1 MDMEKKQSSFV
12 QGAAILGAAG
22 LIVKIIGAL
31 FRVPLANQVGPE
43 GMSYYEVAYPYY
55 SGLLV
60 IASAGLPTAISK
72 MVSERVTMRDY
83 RGAREVFVTA
93 RTLLCAIGVVLGL
106 LMFLLAKP
114 LAASSGLD
122 AAYLS
127 FQAFA
132 PALLFVSIMCAYR
145 GYLQGM
151 QQMAGTAVSQI
162 VEQLGKLCIGLALAV
177 KLLPKGPEYAA
188 MGAIIGVTASELI
201 ALGVIWLMYRMKKR
215 SFDAKLRKS
224 PKTKPRGFG
233 RISKSLLKIAVP
245 VTIGASISS
254 LAGIVDVA
262 FIINILTDNLG
273 YETSLAQT
281 AFSLL
286 RTNVSTLTNM
296 PGVLTMALAMSLV
309 PAISAAMA
317 RRDSAGVR
325 GASRMGLKL
334 ALIIG
339 LPCAA
344 GLFVLAAPILSLLY
358 PRLTE
363 AELALAADLMHTASI
378 GVVFLS
384 MVQTMTGVLQGMGK
398 QNVPV
403 FNLFIG
409 FLLKVVTLIVLMN
422 IPSVN
427 IQGAAVSTVAC
438 YAFAGIADTI
448 YTKRRARLKLPL
460 FDVFGKPLF
469 ASLAMGVV
477 VHFAHA
483 ALSKGGH
490 ETLATLA
497 AVCAGVAVYAL
508 LAVLLRMFS
517 YEELAL
523 IPGGAKLR
531 RLLYPKG
538 NPSGNPSKG
547 TEQ

>member
-1 MDMEKKQSSFV
+1 MEKKQSSFV
-12 QGAAILGAAG
+12 QGAAVLGIAG
-22 LIVKIIGAL
+22 LIVKVIGAL

-72 MVSERVTMRDY
+72 MVSERVTVRDY
-83 RGAREVFVTA
+83 RGAREVFTTA
-93 RTLLCAIGVVLGL
+93 RTLLCVIGLILALV
-106 LMFLLAKP
+106 MFFLAKP
-114 LAASSGLD
+114 LATSSGLD

-162 VEQLGKLCIGLALAV
+162 VEQLGKLVIGLALAV

-188 MGAIIGVTASELI
+188 MGAIIGVTASEFI
-201 ALGVIWLMYRMKKR
+201 ALVVIWLMYRMKKR

-224 PKTKPRGFG
+224 PKVQSRGFG
-233 RISKSLLKIAVP
+233 RIAKSLLKIAIP

-262 FIINILTDNLG
+262 FIINILTENLG
-273 YETSLAQT
+273 YETSTAQT

-286 RTNVSTLTNM
+286 RTNVATLTNM

-309 PAISAAMA
+309 PAISAAVT
-317 RRDSAGVR
+317 RRDKGAVR
-325 GASRMGLKL
+325 GVSRMGLKL

-339 LPCAA
+339 LPCAI

-358 PRLTE
+358 PNLTE
-363 AELALAADLMHTASI
+363 AELSLAADLMHTSSI
-378 GVVFLS
+378 GVIFLS

-427 IQGAAVSTVAC
+427 IQGAAVSTVVC

-448 YTKRRARLKLPL
+448 YAARRARLKLPL
-460 FDVFGKPLF
+460 LDVFGKPLL
-469 ASLAMGVV
+469 ASLAMGIT

-483 ALSKGGH
+483 ALLKSGH
-490 ETLATLA
+490 ETVATLA
-497 AVCAGVAVYAL
+497 AVCIGVGIYAA
-508 LAVLLRMFS
+508 LACLFKVFS
-517 YEELAL
+517 YDELAL
-523 IPGGAKLR
+523 IPGGIKLR
-531 RLLYPKG
+531 RLFYPKG
-538 NPSGNPSKG
+538 NPDGNSHTK
-547 TEQ
+547 EQHP

>member
-1 MDMEKKQSSFV
+1 MEKKQSSFV
-12 QGAAILGAAG
+12 RGAAILGAAG

-72 MVSERVTMRDY
+72 LVSERVTMRDY
-83 RGAREVFVTA
+83 RGAREVFQTA
-93 RTLLCAIGVVLGL
+93 QKLLCGIGIMLGL

-122 AAYLS
+122 AADLS

-151 QQMAGTAVSQI
+151 QQMTGTAVSQI
-162 VEQLGKLCIGLALAV
+162 VEQLGKLAIGLALAV

-201 ALGVIWLMYRMKKR
+201 ALIVIWLMYRLKKR
-215 SFDAKLRKS
+215 SFDAKLRRS
-224 PKTKPRGFG
+224 PNTQPRGFG
-233 RISKSLLKIAVP
+233 IISKNLLQIAVP

-262 FIINILTDNLG
+262 LIINILTDNLG

-286 RTNVSTLTNM
+286 RTNVTTLTNM

-317 RRDSAGVR
+317 KRDSASVR
-325 GASRMGLKL
+325 NASRMGLKL

-339 LPCAA
+339 LPCAT
-344 GLFVLAAPILSLLY
+344 GLFVLAKPILSLLY

-363 AELALAADLMHTASI
+363 AELALAADLMHTAAI

-409 FLLKVVTLIVLMN
+409 FLLKVVTLIFLMN
-422 IPSVN
+422 LPSVN
-427 IQGAAVSTVAC
+427 IQGAAVSTVVC

-448 YTKRRARLKLPL
+448 YTARRARLKLPL
-460 FDVFGKPLF
+460 FDVFGKPLS
-469 ASLAMGVV
+469 ASLAMGAA
-477 VHFAHA
+477 VHFAYA
-483 ALSKGGH
+483 ALAKGGH
-490 ETLATLA
+490 TTLATLG
-497 AVCAGVAVYAL
+497 AVCAGVAVYAVL
-508 LAVLLRMFS
+508 VALLRMFS
-517 YEELAL
+517 YDELAL
-523 IPGGAKLR
+523 IPGGTKLR

-538 NPSGNPSKG
+538 QNK
-547 TEQ
+547 

>member
-1 MDMEKKQSSFV
+1 MEKKQSSFV
-12 QGAAILGAAG
+12 KGAAILGVAG
-22 LIVKIIGAL
+22 LIVKVIGAF

-83 RGAREVFVTA
+83 RGAREVFRTA
-93 RTLLCAIGVVLGL
+93 QMLLLVIGIVLGL
-106 LMFLLAKP
+106 LMFFLAKP

-122 AAYLS
+122 DAYLS

-151 QQMAGTAVSQI
+151 QQMSGTAISQI
-162 VEQLGKLCIGLALAV
+162 VEQLGKLLIGLALAI
-177 KLLPKGPEYAA
+177 KMLPKGPQYAA
-188 MGAIIGVTASELI
+188 MGAIIGVTASELL
-201 ALGVIWLMYRMKKR
+201 ALIVIFLIYRARKKG
-215 SFDAKLRKS
+215 FDAKLGRS
-224 PKTKPRGFG
+224 PQTKPRGFG
-233 RISKSLLKIAVP
+233 IIAKSLLAIAIP

-262 FIINILTDNLG
+262 LIINILTNKLG
-273 YETSLAQT
+273 YETRIAQT

-286 RTNVSTLTNM
+286 RTNVTTLTNM

-309 PAISAAMA
+309 PAISAGIA
-317 RRDSAGVR
+317 RRENGSVR
-325 GASRMGLKL
+325 LASRLGLKL

-339 LPCAA
+339 IPCAT
-344 GLFVLAAPILSLLY
+344 GLFVLAAPVISLLY
-358 PRLTE
+358 PNLTE
-363 AELALAADLMHTASI
+363 AELALATDLMHTASI
-378 GVVFLS
+378 GVIFLS

-403 FNLFIG
+403 FNLFLG
-409 FLLKVVTLIVLMN
+409 FLLKVITLLVLMN

-427 IQGAAVSTVAC
+427 IQGAAVSTVVC

-448 YTKRRARLKLPL
+448 YTARRARLKLPV
-460 FDVFGKPLF
+460 FDVFLKPLF
-469 ASLAMGVV
+469 ASLMMGLA
-477 VHFAHA
+477 VHFAYGFLA
-483 ALSKGGH
+483 EGGH
-490 ETLATLA
+490 TTLATLA
-497 AVCAGVAVYAL
+497 SVCAGVGVYGVLAL
-508 LAVLLRMFS
+508 LLKMFS
-517 YEELAL
+517 YDELSL
-523 IPGGAKLR
+523 IPGGTKLR
-531 RLLYPKG
+531 RLMYPKG
-538 NPSGNPSKG
+538 NPE
-547 TEQ
+547 T

>member
-1 MDMEKKQSSFV
+1 MEKKQSSSSFV
-12 QGAAILGAAG
+12 QGAAILGIAG

-83 RGAREVFVTA
+83 RGAREVFATA
-93 RTLLCAIGVVLGL
+93 QKLLLGIGIVLSL

-114 LAASSGLD
+114 LAKSSGLD

-132 PALLFVSIMCAYR
+132 PALLLVSVMCAYR

-151 QQMAGTAVSQI
+151 QQMTGTAISQI
-162 VEQLGKLCIGLALAV
+162 VEQLGKLVIGLALAI

-188 MGAIIGVTASELI
+188 MGAIIGVTASELL
-201 ALGVIWLMYRMKKR
+201 ALIVIFFMYRIKKR
-215 SFDAKLRKS
+215 GFDAKLRRS
-224 PKTKPRGFG
+224 PKTEPRGFG
-233 RISKSLLKIAVP
+233 AISKILLKIAVP

-273 YETSLAQT
+273 YETKVAQT

-286 RTNVSTLTNM
+286 RTNVTTLTNM

-309 PAISAAMA
+309 PAISSAMA
-317 RRDSAGVR
+317 RRDGTGVR

-339 LPCAA
+339 LPCAV
-344 GLFVLAAPILSLLY
+344 GLFVLAAPVLTLLY
-358 PRLTE
+358 PKLT
-363 AELALAADLMHTASI
+363 ASELALAADLMRTASV
-378 GVVFLS
+378 GVIFLS

-403 FNLFIG
+403 FNLLIG
-409 FLLKVVTLIVLMN
+409 FILKVVTMLVLMN

-427 IQGAAVSTVAC
+427 IQGAAVSTVVC

-448 YTKRRARLKLPL
+448 YTARRARLKLPL
-460 FDVFGKPLF
+460 FDVFGKPLI
-469 ASLAMGVV
+469 ASLAMGAV
-477 VHFAHA
+477 VHFAYA
-483 ALSKGGH
+483 ALAKGGH
-490 ETLATLA
+490 GTLATLA
-497 AVCAGVAVYAL
+497 GVCAGVLVYAV

-523 IPGGAKLR
+523 IPGGTKLR

-538 NPSGNPSKG
+538 QTK
-547 TEQ
+547 

>member
-1 MDMEKKQSSFV
+1 MDKKQSSFV
-12 QGAAILGAAG
+12 QGAAILGIAG
-22 LIVKIIGAL
+22 LIVKVIGAL

-83 RGAREVFVTA
+83 RGAREVFTTA
-93 RTLLCAIGVVLGL
+93 RTLLCVIGLILGL
-106 LMFLLAKP
+106 VMFFLAKP
-114 LAASSGLD
+114 LATSSGLD

-162 VEQLGKLCIGLALAV
+162 VEQLGKLVIGLALAV

-188 MGAIIGVTASELI
+188 MGAIIGVTASEFI
-201 ALGVIWLMYRMKKR
+201 ALVVIWLMYRMKKR

-224 PKTKPRGFG
+224 PKVQPRGFG
-233 RISKSLLKIAVP
+233 RIAKNLLKIAIP

-262 FIINILTDNLG
+262 FIINILTENLG
-273 YETSLAQT
+273 YETSTAQT

-286 RTNVSTLTNM
+286 RTNVATLTNM

-309 PAISAAMA
+309 PAISAAVT
-317 RRDSAGVR
+317 RRDKGAVR
-325 GASRMGLKL
+325 GVSCMGLKL

-339 LPCAA
+339 LPCAI

-358 PRLTE
+358 PNLTE
-363 AELALAADLMHTASI
+363 AELSLAADLMHTSSI
-378 GVVFLS
+378 GVIFLS

-403 FNLFIG
+403 FNLFI
-409 FLLKVVTLIVLMN
+409 LLKVVTLIVLMN

-427 IQGAAVSTVAC
+427 IQGAAVSTVVC

-448 YTKRRARLKLPL
+448 YAARRARLKLPL
-460 FDVFGKPLF
+460 LDVFGKPLL
-469 ASLAMGVV
+469 ASLAMGVT

-483 ALSKGGH
+483 ALLKSSH
-490 ETLATLA
+490 ETVATLG
-497 AVCAGVAVYAL
+497 AVCIGVGIYAA
-508 LAVLLRMFS
+508 LACLFKVFS
-517 YEELAL
+517 YDELAL
-523 IPGGAKLR
+523 IPGGVKLR
-531 RLLYPKG
+531 RLFYPKG
-538 NPSGNPSKG
+538 NPDGNSHTK
-547 TEQ
+547 EQHP

>member
-1 MDMEKKQSSFV
+1 MEKKQSSFV
-12 QGAAILGAAG
+12 RGAAILGAAG

-72 MVSERVTMRDY
+72 LVSERVTMRDY
-83 RGAREVFVTA
+83 RGAREVFQTA
-93 RTLLCAIGVVLGL
+93 QKLLCGIGIMLGL

-151 QQMAGTAVSQI
+151 QQMTGTAVSQI
-162 VEQLGKLCIGLALAV
+162 VEQLGKLAIGLALAV

-201 ALGVIWLMYRMKKR
+201 ALIVIWLMYRLKKR
-215 SFDAKLRKS
+215 SFDAKLRRS
-224 PKTKPRGFG
+224 PKTQPRGFG
-233 RISKSLLKIAVP
+233 IISKNLLQIAVP

-262 FIINILTDNLG
+262 LIINILTDNLG

-286 RTNVSTLTNM
+286 RTNVTTLTNM

-317 RRDSAGVR
+317 KRDSASVR
-325 GASRMGLKL
+325 NASRMGLKL

-339 LPCAA
+339 LPCAT
-344 GLFVLAAPILSLLY
+344 GLFVLAKPILSLLY

-363 AELALAADLMHTASI
+363 AELALAADLMHTAAI

-409 FLLKVVTLIVLMN
+409 FLLKVVTLIFPRGMLC
-422 IPSVN
+422 IRRHRGHHLY
-427 IQGAAVSTVAC
+427 GAARKA
-438 YAFAGIADTI
+438 
-448 YTKRRARLKLPL
+448 
-460 FDVFGKPLF
+460 
-469 ASLAMGVV
+469 
-477 VHFAHA
+477 
-483 ALSKGGH
+483 
-490 ETLATLA
+490 
-497 AVCAGVAVYAL
+497 
-508 LAVLLRMFS
+508 
-517 YEELAL
+517 
-523 IPGGAKLR
+523 
-531 RLLYPKG
+531 
-538 NPSGNPSKG
+538 
-547 TEQ
+547 

>member
-1 MDMEKKQSSFV
+1 
-12 QGAAILGAAG
+12 
-22 LIVKIIGAL
+22 
-31 FRVPLANQVGPE
+31 
-43 GMSYYEVAYPYY
+43 
-55 SGLLV
+55 
-60 IASAGLPTAISK
+60 
-72 MVSERVTMRDY
+72 
-83 RGAREVFVTA
+83 
-93 RTLLCAIGVVLGL
+93 
-106 LMFLLAKP
+106 MFLLAKP

-151 QQMAGTAVSQI
+151 QQMTGTAVSQI
-162 VEQLGKLCIGLALAV
+162 VEQLGKLVIGLALAV

-201 ALGVIWLMYRMKKR
+201 ALVAIWLMYRLKKR
-215 SFDAKLRKS
+215 SFE
-224 PKTKPRGFG
+224 PRGFG
-233 RISKSLLKIAVP
+233 IISKNLLQIAVP

-262 FIINILTDNLG
+262 LIINILTDNLG

-286 RTNVSTLTNM
+286 RTNVTTLTNM

-317 RRDSAGVR
+317 KRDSASVR
-325 GASRMGLKL
+325 NASRMGLKL

-339 LPCAA
+339 LPCAT
-344 GLFVLAAPILSLLY
+344 GLFVLAKPILSLLY

-363 AELALAADLMHTASI
+363 AELALAADLMHTAAI

-409 FLLKVVTLIVLMN
+409 FLLKVVTLVFLMN
-422 IPSVN
+422 LPSVN
-427 IQGAAVSTVAC
+427 IQGAAVSTVVC

-448 YTKRRARLKLPL
+448 YTARRARLKLPL
-460 FDVFGKPLF
+460 FDVFGKPLS
-469 ASLAMGVV
+469 ASLAMGAA
-477 VHFAHA
+477 VHFAYA
-483 ALSKGGH
+483 ALAKSGH
-490 ETLATLA
+490 TTLATLG
-497 AVCAGVAVYAL
+497 AVCAGVAVYAVL
-508 LAVLLRMFS
+508 VVLLRMFS
-517 YEELAL
+517 YDELAL
-523 IPGGAKLR
+523 IPGGTKLR

-538 NPSGNPSKG
+538 QNK
-547 TEQ
+547 

>member
-1 MDMEKKQSSFV
+1 MEKKQSSFV
-12 QGAAILGAAG
+12 QGAAVLGIAG
-22 LIVKIIGAL
+22 LIVKVIGAL

-72 MVSERVTMRDY
+72 MVSERVTVRDY
-83 RGAREVFVTA
+83 RGAREVFTTA
-93 RTLLCAIGVVLGL
+93 RTLLCVIGLILGL
-106 LMFLLAKP
+106 VMFFLAKP
-114 LAASSGLD
+114 LATSSGLD

-162 VEQLGKLCIGLALAV
+162 VEQLGKLVIGLALAV

-188 MGAIIGVTASELI
+188 MGAIIGVTASEFI
-201 ALGVIWLMYRMKKR
+201 ALVVIWLMYRMKKR

-224 PKTKPRGFG
+224 PKVQSRGFG
-233 RISKSLLKIAVP
+233 RIAKSLLKIAIP

-262 FIINILTDNLG
+262 FIINILTENLG
-273 YETSLAQT
+273 YETSTAQT

-286 RTNVSTLTNM
+286 RTNVATLTNM

-309 PAISAAMA
+309 PAISAAVT
-317 RRDSAGVR
+317 RRDKGAVR
-325 GASRMGLKL
+325 GVSRMGLKL

-339 LPCAA
+339 LPCAI

-358 PRLTE
+358 PNLTE
-363 AELALAADLMHTASI
+363 AELSLAADLMHTSSI
-378 GVVFLS
+378 GVIFLS

-427 IQGAAVSTVAC
+427 IQGAAVSTVVC

-448 YTKRRARLKLPL
+448 YTARRARLKLPL
-460 FDVFGKPLF
+460 FDVFGKPLL
-469 ASLAMGVV
+469 ASLAMGIA

-483 ALSKGGH
+483 ALVKSGH
-490 ETLATLA
+490 ETLATLV
-497 AVCAGVAVYAL
+497 AVCIGVGIYAA
-508 LAVLLRMFS
+508 LAVLLKMFS
-517 YEELAL
+517 YDELAL
-523 IPGGAKLR
+523 IPGGTRLR
-531 RLLYPKG
+531 RLLYPNGKPAG
-538 NPSGNPSKG
+538 NSQSK
-547 TEQ
+547 E